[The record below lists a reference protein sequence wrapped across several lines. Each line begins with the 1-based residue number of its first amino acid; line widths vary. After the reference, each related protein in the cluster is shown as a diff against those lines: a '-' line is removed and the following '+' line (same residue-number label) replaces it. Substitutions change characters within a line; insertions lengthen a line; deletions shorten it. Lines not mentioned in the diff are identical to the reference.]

1 VEHVISAGP
10 DYSVYGL
17 VMHADPVVKGV
28 LVLLL
33 LASVAV
39 WAIVLE
45 KIVRLRRLS
54 NSVGRIE
61 LAMHQAPDPGDRLVG
76 SVLAAA
82 KCEDEG
88 ADQRSESVAELRG
101 FRERAMRSALKS
113 ELRRLE
119 VGLPLLATVGSAAP
133 FIGLFGTVWG
143 IVNSFTAIAQQKDT
157 SLAVVAPGIAEAL
170 IATAIGLAA
179 AIPAVVAYNQISV
192 SLGRA
197 YARGI
202 AAILELAKR
211 PIGVQAGDEPVP
223 IRAGKRY

>member
-1 VEHVISAGP
+1 MENLVSTAP
-10 DYSVYGL
+10 DYSIYGL

-28 LVLLL
+28 LVLLV

-39 WAIVLE
+39 WAIILE
-45 KIVRLRRLS
+45 KIVRLQRLGAS
-54 NSVGRIE
+54 INRLESAV
-61 LAMHQAPDPGDRLVG
+61 HHTQDPGNRLVG

-82 KCEDEG
+82 KREDTD
-88 ADQRSESVAELRG
+88 ADQRGESAAELRE

-119 VGLPLLATVGSAAP
+119 VGLPLLATIGSAAP
-133 FIGLFGTVWG
+133 FVGLFGTVWG

-197 YARGI
+197 YARGNT
-202 AAILELAKR
+202 AIMELAKR
-211 PIGVQAGDEPVP
+211 PIGTHIADEPVP
-223 IRAGKRY
+223 LRAGKRF